1 MSYQQQR
8 MEYNMKNEYICG
20 CRVFGNL
27 KDAID
32 YSNRYFMQFGIV
44 LGVELL

>member
-1 MSYQQQR
+1 
-8 MEYNMKNEYICG
+8 MKQFICG
-20 CRVFGNL
+20 GRVFDSL

-32 YSNRYFMQFGIV
+32 YSNRYFMEFNVV

>member
-8 MEYNMKNEYICG
+8 MEYNMKQYICG
-20 CRVFGNL
+20 CKVFDSL